1 MFIPGI
7 GITLN
12 KIEKDKAP
20 GGNCSQK
27 LAELVNNM
35 RRVTR
40 KSNSQVSSSMD
51 TAIVASGVVGGNVKL
66 IQQKTVDLHHQISTA
81 STAVD
86 EIAANIRNFN
96 GLIKRQDDALS
107 QTEDAI
113 DRMSASANTVTA
125 VTNQKMEAA
134 GQLQETVNKGG
145 ESVSLTAKAIGE
157 ATAAISSVADVIKVI
172 DDIAA
177 QTNLLAMNAAIEAA
191 HAGDLGKGF
200 AVVAAEVRKLA
211 ESTAANSKAI
221 TTSLQSIIR
230 QVKDAK
236 SASESAGTTFTSIE
250 KDVAAFIEAFAEISY
265 SEKELNTEKDRI
277 LSTMKDLKHISLEI
291 SGGSKEMSTG
301 AGNIEN
307 ALRGI
312 KDFSNGLKT
321 DMDTID
327 EKIFDVNGAQSGMV
341 QYMVDSNKNIE
352 GFYHEMEEIGGLE
365 NEGTLFNHDLIV
377 LMHRNWLFQLRAF
390 LDDRKE
396 GLKATSEDH
405 LKCDL
410 GKWIYGDGKRF
421 TGSKTYQIL
430 EDTHKMFHAS
440 AGTIIQLKTEGKK
453 TEAEELYQQLMDDYH
468 AVVALLDKLGQEN

>member
-1 MFIPGI
+1 
-7 GITLN
+7 
-12 KIEKDKAP
+12 
-20 GGNCSQK
+20 
-27 LAELVNNM
+27 
-35 RRVTR
+35 
-40 KSNSQVSSSMD
+40 
-51 TAIVASGVVGGNVKL
+51 
-66 IQQKTVDLHHQISTA
+66 
-81 STAVD
+81 
-86 EIAANIRNFN
+86 
-96 GLIKRQDDALS
+96 
-107 QTEDAI
+107 
-113 DRMSASANTVTA
+113 
-125 VTNQKMEAA
+125 
-134 GQLQETVNKGG
+134 
-145 ESVSLTAKAIGE
+145 
-157 ATAAISSVADVIKVI
+157 
-172 DDIAA
+172 
-177 QTNLLAMNAAIEAA
+177 MNAAIEAA

-221 TTSLQSIIR
+221 TTSLQNIIR

-236 SASESAGTTFTSIE
+236 AASESAGTTFTSIE
-250 KDVAAFIEAFAEISY
+250 KDVSAFIEAFAEISY

-321 DMDTID
+321 DMDIID

-352 GFYHEMEEIGGLE
+352 GFYREMEETGGLE
-365 NEGTLFNHDLIV
+365 KEGALFNHDLIV

-421 TGSKTYQIL
+421 TGSKTYQVL

-440 AGTIIQLKTEGKK
+440 AGTIIQFKTEGKK